1 MLHAKHLVLYLAVLV
16 SAQVGTTSATAQEA
30 VVPCAV
36 ETSSSG
42 FYAEPLLKFEL
53 PPFRILYA
61 VAGTHAVIDTTDLN
75 SNGIPDYV
83 ENVARQADFMRR
95 ALNSLGFRDP
105 LESSRYRAAKYI
117 DISVRDIGASNG
129 IAYDEPAVYPNVPIK
144 TNNCALL
151 ISISRSLAVFPGT
164 WAVVGHELFHL
175 YQNSYSM
182 FKASWFMEGTARWSE
197 YAIRSGFANTVSTT
211 PLPNS
216 AQAMQTNVYSQ
227 SYPMAFWDRL
237 IQQVDASPDNVI
249 DLPASL
255 TGATYVDG
263 TPIMKDTYLK
273 GAPFIQS
280 LLQGLESE
288 SNVLTALNSW
298 PTYRWQETD
307 QKDVIHDPRILKVIQ
322 RAVRNTGVSNAEI
335 NGFLAIP

>member
-1 MLHAKHLVLYLAVLV
+1 
-16 SAQVGTTSATAQEA
+16 
-30 VVPCAV
+30 
-36 ETSSSG
+36 
-42 FYAEPLLKFEL
+42 
-53 PPFRILYA
+53 
-61 VAGTHAVIDTTDLN
+61 
-75 SNGIPDYV
+75 
-83 ENVARQADFMRR
+83 
-95 ALNSLGFRDP
+95 
-105 LESSRYRAAKYI
+105 
-117 DISVRDIGASNG
+117 
-129 IAYDEPAVYPNVPIK
+129 
-144 TNNCALL
+144 
-151 ISISRSLAVFPGT
+151 
-164 WAVVGHELFHL
+164 
-175 YQNSYSM
+175 
-182 FKASWFMEGTARWSE
+182 MEGTARWSE

-211 PLPNS
+211 PLPSS

-255 TGATYVDG
+255 TSATYVDG
-263 TPIMKDTYLK
+263 TLIMKDIYLK

-298 PTYRWQETD
+298 PTYGWQETD

-322 RAVRNTGVSNAEI
+322 RAVRNTGVSNVEI